1 MIRSQ
6 QVAEPNANSVVNW
19 AIGTA
24 PSILADIHE
33 PEINIAI
40 YERDTSAL
48 AHEVGR
54 LLEENIAL
62 KASGDIDK
70 MLDEIT
76 TALPSVDGA
85 LLVQDIKALLHHFQ
99 EVVEVKQF
107 RLLLATVN
115 TNMCRKFHTDIN
127 DVRLLC
133 TYSGPGT
140 LWLTNDNINRS
151 ALSSYADNASIVLDE
166 SEVRQAKTGA
176 VVLLKGAIYPQ
187 EKTSAVVHRS
197 PTIEES
203 GEKRLLL
210 RIDTNEAL
218 NLWT

>member
-6 QVAEPNANSVVNW
+6 KAVTADAEPVSNW
-19 AIGTA
+19 AIGTE
-24 PSILADIHE
+24 PNILTRIHD

-40 YERDTSAL
+40 QERAISPL
-48 AHEVGR
+48 AHEVSR
-54 LLEENIAL
+54 LPDENIGL
-62 KASGDIDK
+62 KTSGDISTIVDA
-70 MLDEIT
+70 IT
-76 TALPSVDGA
+76 KALPPNSSP
-85 LLVQDIKALLHHFQ
+85 LIIQDIHTLLLHFR
-99 EVVEVKQF
+99 EVVQVEQF

-151 ALSSYADNASIVLDE
+151 ALSSYADNDSIVLEE

-218 NLWT
+218 NLWI